1 MFIVRLIFLVSF
13 PHEISYAGFSDYLSS
28 SRIFF
33 ILGYSFFTMLFVTAF
48 FLILIGYSL
57 KLDYRLIYLRI
68 IFFILFIVFI
78 SDFFLSL
85 LIYTKVNLTLF
96 FQSNAIS
103 GYITHFDFKTNNI
116 IIVIISIFIIGYSV
130 FYTLLKKNYRRYI
143 IIGYN
148 ILFIVTFFI
157 LLSVLW
163 YRLSYFFGLQSLLYS
178 AMELFKYNNW
188 FIGWLILFI
197 IFSGF
202 SAYLVSVI
210 MMVLRY
216 KFLHFNF
223 GMHYILEFNRIS
235 LMSVYGLGVICLLP
249 DILMYWF
256 K

>member
-1 MFIVRLIFLVSF
+1 MFLVRLLFLVSF
-13 PHEISYAGFSDYLSS
+13 PHEISHAGFSDHLSS

-33 ILGYSFFTMLFVTAF
+33 ILGYSFFTMLFITAF
-48 FLILIGYSL
+48 FLIVIGYSL

-85 LIYTKVNLTLF
+85 LIYTKVNMTLF
-96 FQSNAIS
+96 FPTYTIND
-103 GYITHFDFKTNNI
+103 YIMSFDLKTNNLI
-116 IIVIISIFIIGYSV
+116 IAIISVFIIGYSV
-130 FYTLLKKNYRRYI
+130 FYTLLKKNYQRYI

-148 ILFIVTFFI
+148 ILFIVTFVI

-163 YRLSYFFGLQSLLYS
+163 YRLSYFFGAQSLLYS

-197 IFSGF
+197 VFSGF

-210 MMVLRY
+210 MMVLRH

-235 LMSVYGLGVICLLP
+235 LMSVYGLAVICLLP